1 MTPKERWAREI
12 QRRKEEERQ
21 ERIDRG
27 ERLDEPSEEVLRK
40 IGELMRRKRED
51 VMRVK
56 GLEEQRERLEWWR
69 KGEGE
74 EGGVVTVDDGQ
85 NNVPVEAEKQEEQ
98 RVVV

>member
-27 ERLDEPSEEVLRK
+27 EKLDEPSEEVLRK
-40 IGELMRRKRED
+40 IGELMRRKRDD

-69 KGEGE
+69 KGEAE
-74 EGGVVTVDDGQ
+74 EGGLVTDDGP
-85 NNVPVEAEKQEEQ
+85 NNVPVEAGKQEEQ